1 MPLDTRLPL
10 LAGQFKPITYQA
22 PSQANMLAEVA
33 QAASA
38 MQGLQRNAMAMR
50 EAEQERTASAG
61 VAEII
66 RKAQGQELSPEMLD
80 QMADALAGMP
90 KFLGK
95 SAEMKQAAAQMRSM
109 RAALG
114 QTTVEPLAGMGG
126 ATGAPA
132 DAAQQ
137 RYGQVN
143 LLPLLSLGAEGQQAA
158 NLLLKQNELRLGAR
172 PPTEP
177 EDVRKARA
185 FGFDLTPEGYGS
197 MLAAGRAQPA
207 PQADPD
213 VIRSMRALGFPMN
226 PEGFAAYQAA
236 TRTPQAAPQD
246 TELVRNLK
254 ALGLPL
260 NAEGVATLEASKR
273 APVAAPNTSPIPES
287 VNLGN
292 RVAIIDKNPNSPT
305 FNQEL
310 RSMEVG
316 AKPEAVR
323 PPSTAPEPKQVPL
336 GDRVVT
342 IDNNP
347 NSPTFGKEL
356 GSLQMGA
363 GPMTTAQI
371 EANKLQ
377 QARLDLDTRRVELE
391 NARFKAQQAQS
402 EKDAQM
408 ARRNLQLA
416 ERRFDL
422 ATRQF
427 DLESDPAY
435 QARMAQARTVATE
448 TAKSDVAALAEAP
461 SAIEQGNAAM
471 ALLNRMVGDPKAKGA
486 AAQPHAGFQG
496 VIGATFVPG
505 ARLAHGTP
513 EADFDAMLEQVL
525 GGAFLEAYERLKGT
539 GQITEIEGKKATQ
552 AITRMQRSVSESEF
566 LQAAKEFRSALQTAL
581 DRTNTRLAT
590 ARTRTQPLAPAGAG
604 AQPPAAPA
612 APAGGF
618 PAPTQAAIDA
628 LKRGQGTDAQF
639 DAIFGPGAAAKARGR

>member
-66 RKAQGQELSPEMLD
+66 RKAQGQQLSPDMLD

-126 ATGAPA
+126 AAGASA

-172 PPTEP
+172 PPADP

-213 VIRSMRALGFPMN
+213 VIRSMRALEFPMN

-260 NAEGVATLEASKR
+260 NAEGVATFEASKR
-273 APVAAPNTSPIPES
+273 APATLPNTAPIPES

-316 AKPEAVR
+316 AKPEPVK
-323 PPSTAPEPKQVPL
+323 PPSTAPEPKQVQL
-336 GDRVVT
+336 GDRVAT

-363 GPMTTAQI
+363 GPMTQAQV
-371 EANKLQ
+371 EANRLAD
-377 QARLDLDTRRVELE
+377 ARLALETARV
-391 NARFKAQQAQS
+391 NNDRAGVQQ
-402 EKDAQM
+402 
-408 ARRNLQLA
+408 A
-416 ERRFDL
+416 ERRL
-422 ATRQF
+422 RILEQEATQRA
-427 DLESDPAY
+427 DPAF
-435 QARMAQARTVATE
+435 QARMAAAQAAGTATGRAQVE
-448 TAKSDVAALAEAP
+448 KASQANEIAGVISELEQAVKPGGLIDRSTGSGAGALADVAAGFVGIGTPGAVAIGRLQPIADMVLKIVPRFEGPQSDKDTASYKEAAGKLA
-461 SAIEQGNAAM
+461 
-471 ALLNRMVGDPKAKGA
+471 DPATPNNIRRA
-486 AAQPHAGFQG
+486 AANEILRILRDRKGKLG
-496 VIGATFVPG
+496 SSVVS
-505 ARLAHGTP
+505 
-513 EADFDAMLEQVL
+513 FD
-525 GGAFLEAYERLKGT
+525 
-539 GQITEIEGKKATQ
+539 
-552 AITRMQRSVSESEF
+552 S
-566 LQAAKEFRSALQTAL
+566 AA
-581 DRTNTRLAT
+581 
-590 ARTRTQPLAPAGAG
+590 
-604 AQPPAAPA
+604 AAPA
-612 APAGGF
+612 APAAAQGA
-618 PAPTQAAIDA
+618 PAAPRAPAAPA
-628 LKRGQGTDAQF
+628 TTPAQGNRRE
-639 DAIFGPGAAAKARGR
+639 ISPGVFVTERP

>member
-66 RKAQGQELSPEMLD
+66 RKAQGQQLSPDMLD

-126 ATGAPA
+126 AAGASA

-172 PPTEP
+172 PPAEP

-185 FGFDLTPEGYGS
+185 FGFGLTPEGYGA
-197 MLAAGRAQPA
+197 MQAAGRAQPA
-207 PQADPD
+207 PPADPEI
-213 VIRSMRALGFPMN
+213 VRSMRALGFPEN

-236 TRTPQAAPQD
+236 MRTTQAAPQD

-260 NAEGVATLEASKR
+260 NEEGVARLEASRR
-273 APVAAPNTSPIPES
+273 APAAVPNASPIPES

-292 RVAIIDKNPNSPT
+292 RVVIFDKNPNSPT

-316 AKPEAVR
+316 AKPETVR
-323 PPSTAPEPKQVPL
+323 PPNTAPEPKQVQL
-336 GDRVVT
+336 GDRVAT

-371 EANKLQ
+371 EANKLAE
-377 QARLDLDTRRVELE
+377 ARLDLDTRRVELE
-391 NARFKAQQAQS
+391 NARFKAQQTQN
-402 EKDAQM
+402 EQDARI

-427 DLESDPAY
+427 ELESDPAF
-435 QARMAQARTVATE
+435 QARMASARTVATE

-461 SAIEQGNAAM
+461 TAIEQGNRAM
-471 ALLNRMVGDPKAKGA
+471 ALLNRMVGDPKARGT
-486 AAQPHAGFQG
+486 AAQPHPGFQG
-496 VIGATFVPG
+496 VVGATLLPG
-505 ARLAHGTP
+505 ARLVQGTP

-566 LQAAKEFRSALQTAL
+566 MQAATEFRSALQTAL
-581 DRTNTRLAT
+581 DRTNTRLST
-590 ARTRTQPLAPAGAG
+590 ARTRTQPPAPTGAG